1 MLQAIDTTAC
11 LVPVDE
17 QAEDQTPLR
26 EIQQAPSIWKKEL
39 QPYINCKNCTFGSK
53 YTQSLQI
60 RIKTV
65 KYSDPYQLGKWIQE
79 NWASPIESNVFHDR
93 IQEGR
98 KVRIAYII
106 NTADT
111 TNYRELQVD
120 LERHLNN
127 LYNEQ

>member
-1 MLQAIDTTAC
+1 MNNQKIKHLLEKSNKPHQFGN
-11 LVPVDE
+11 
-17 QAEDQTPLR
+17 
-26 EIQQAPSIWKKEL
+26 KN
-39 QPYINCKNCTFGSK
+39 YNHINYKNCTFGSK

-60 RIKTV
+60 WIKTV
-65 KYSDPYQLGKWIQE
+65 KYSNPYQLGKWIQE
-79 NWASPIESNVFHDR
+79 NWADPIGSNVFHDR
-93 IQEGR
+93 IQEGK

-127 LYNEQ
+127 LYIKQKLTNQYKKTHLAPK

>member
-1 MLQAIDTTAC
+1 MLRKPTNTLENIVKKQHVEQLRQLLQMLQAIDTTAC

-60 RIKTV
+60 
-65 KYSDPYQLGKWIQE
+65 
-79 NWASPIESNVFHDR
+79 
-93 IQEGR
+93 
-98 KVRIAYII
+98 
-106 NTADT
+106 
-111 TNYRELQVD
+111 
-120 LERHLNN
+120 
-127 LYNEQ
+127 